1 MTDGLLLSASDP
13 AVQHEYPG
21 EIRCP
26 HCSAVLTSETLLE
39 DHCRPRVCPRILNR
53 DRTSAT
59 VKDVHYKWRKEA
71 DQGDPVLMEG
81 EAIARVHEFKYLGH
95 LFVADNDQLVNLDRR
110 IGQADTVFRSLQHI
124 WRTHSN
130 KLPTSLK
137 RRIYCA
143 SVVSVLTYGHE
154 TWNLDATVIRKI
166 NNFNACLLYTSP
178 SPRDRQKSRMPS
190 SA

>member
-1 MTDGLLLSASDP
+1 MDSLL
-13 AVQHEYPG
+13 
-21 EIRCP
+21 
-26 HCSAVLTSETLLE
+26 
-39 DHCRPRVCPRILNR
+39 CPRILNR

-81 EAIARVHEFKYLGH
+81 EAIARVHEFKYLGY

-110 IGQADTVFRSLQHI
+110 IGQADSVFRSLQHI
-124 WRTHSN
+124 WRTHSD
-130 KLPTSLK
+130 KLPISLK

-166 NNFNACLLYTSP
+166 NNFNARPVQLYGSTYSTDVCILVQHNILRILTAEIVKHLLRP
-178 SPRDRQKSRMPS
+178 PKLQGGVLKK
-190 SA
+190 